1 MDVVLFGKRFS
12 VAVEKSGDDL
22 RIINNDF
29 LAEASDAVGAK
40 IIEAFIVEDD
50 YGDERTIV
58 MYSEICESCYGLVND
73 TYMFRLVD

>member
-50 YGDERTIV
+50 YSDEQALV

-73 TYMFRLVD
+73 TYVFRLVD

>member
-12 VAVEKSGDDL
+12 VVVEKSGDDL

-50 YGDERTIV
+50 YGDEQTLV
-58 MYSEICESCYGLVND
+58 MYSEICGSCYGLVND
-73 TYMFRLVD
+73 TYVFRLVD

>member
-12 VAVEKSGDDL
+12 VVVEKSGDDL

-50 YGDERTIV
+50 YSDEQTLV
-58 MYSEICESCYGLVND
+58 TYSEICESCYGLVND
-73 TYMFRLVD
+73 TYVFRLVD